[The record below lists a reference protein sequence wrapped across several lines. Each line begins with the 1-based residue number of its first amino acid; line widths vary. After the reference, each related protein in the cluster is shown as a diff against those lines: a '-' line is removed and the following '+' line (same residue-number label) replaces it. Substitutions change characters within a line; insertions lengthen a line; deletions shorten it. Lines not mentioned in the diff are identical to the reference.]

1 MLDSF
6 CSFQKQ
12 SGFARNC
19 QTKREKEFETCRLAC
34 FLDNFTLSKKNAG
47 DEYVNMCVGDF

>member
-19 QTKREKEFETCRLAC
+19 QTKREKEFETYRLV
-34 FLDNFTLSKKNAG
+34 LSKF
-47 DEYVNMCVGDF
+47 YIV